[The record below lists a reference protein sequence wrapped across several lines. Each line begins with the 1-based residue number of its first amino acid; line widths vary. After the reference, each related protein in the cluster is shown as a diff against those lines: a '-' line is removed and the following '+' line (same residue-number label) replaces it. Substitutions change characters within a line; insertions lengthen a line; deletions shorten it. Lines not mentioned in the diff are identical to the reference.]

1 MRFWIPKFGGSIRAP
16 SPRIG
21 WRRKIKNGLRA
32 KAKYTRIGT
41 ALSLGAEGAS
51 TLVRHAEGPQMG
63 EDSQA
68 VEFTDWGPSVFR
80 MDSVETTS
88 DPKSKYPLS
97 MITWLLLAAALPHPT
112 MIPHTPWR
120 TGMSSLQSPG
130 RSTGKE

>member
-1 MRFWIPKFGGSIRAP
+1 MRCGILKFGGSIRAP

-21 WRRKIKNGLRA
+21 WRRKIRKGLRA
-32 KAKYTRIGT
+32 RAKYAGIGA

-51 TLVRHAEGPQMG
+51 ALVRHAEGPQMG

-80 MDSVETTS
+80 MDSVEITL

-97 MITWLLLAAALPHPT
+97 MIT
-112 MIPHTPWR
+112 
-120 TGMSSLQSPG
+120 
-130 RSTGKE
+130 